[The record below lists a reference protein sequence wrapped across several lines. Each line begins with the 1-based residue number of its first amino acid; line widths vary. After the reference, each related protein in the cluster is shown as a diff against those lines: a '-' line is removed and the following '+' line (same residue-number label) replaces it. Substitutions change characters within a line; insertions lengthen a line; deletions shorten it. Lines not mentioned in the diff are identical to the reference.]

1 MPVWKTVKNSSII
14 SYLWL
19 SLLSPLNSDTKSYT
33 QLLHLK
39 STNKNAR
46 NAIYKIKI
54 YLQETVQ
61 GARYITLLYFYKIR
75 LLYIAKIRT
84 GIKIFF

>member
-1 MPVWKTVKNSSII
+1 M
-14 SYLWL
+14 
-19 SLLSPLNSDTKSYT
+19 
-33 QLLHLK
+33 K

-61 GARYITLLYFYKIR
+61 GAKYITLLYFYKIR